1 MGFQEIARFP
11 EKVMKLLRKR
21 CLAVVK
27 VNRITKGNHIFLH
40 PNMRFNVERYK
51 SEREDKV
58 LKETMIRKS
67 GIP

>member
-27 VNRITKGNHIFLH
+27 LNRKVVDYKINEFLKFL
-40 PNMRFNVERYK
+40 R
-51 SEREDKV
+51 
-58 LKETMIRKS
+58 
-67 GIP
+67 